1 MAVLTFLYLAGL
13 VLIYSGLAAQPSA
26 MAVGLILAGSGLEVG
41 LVWSLS

>member
-1 MAVLTFLYLAGL
+1 MVVLTLLYVAGL

-26 MAVGLILAGSGLEVG
+26 VALGLILAGSALEVG